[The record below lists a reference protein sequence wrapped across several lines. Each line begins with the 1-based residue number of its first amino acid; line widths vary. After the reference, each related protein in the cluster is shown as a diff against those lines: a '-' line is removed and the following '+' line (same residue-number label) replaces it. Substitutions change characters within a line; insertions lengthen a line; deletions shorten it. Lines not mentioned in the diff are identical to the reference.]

1 MEILCL
7 LIYESIFL
15 FGLLDSLS
23 KVMLGSCL
31 LSQPV
36 GKSEDLGGGV
46 EVWFGHFQS
55 LRLGWKPFLNVDVTQ
70 RAFLKSGKVQE
81 IMADIYRTP
90 VGERLDDHDYS
101 DFHKKIATLKVCDL
115 NFGVL

>member
-7 LIYESIFL
+7 LICESIFL

-55 LRLGWKPFLNVDVTQ
+55 LRLGWKPFLNVDATQ
-70 RAFLKSGKVQE
+70 RAFLKSGKVHE
-81 IMADIYRTP
+81 IMADMYRTRI
-90 VGERLDDHDYS
+90 GERLDDRDYG
-101 DFHKKIATLKVCDL
+101 DFHKKIATLKVNDL
-115 NFGVL
+115 NLG